1 MNSNMCPKCSSD
13 LLQHPSLIS
22 LPLSSLPKHIPSD
35 TRKKNIEDQDANF
48 VFKFSSCTKCGY
60 TEFYLTSSAGKI

>member
-22 LPLSSLPKHIPSD
+22 LPLSSLPKHIASD

-60 TEFYLTSSAGKI
+60 TEFYLTNSEGKI

>member
-22 LPLSSLPKHIPSD
+22 LPLSSLPKHIASD

-60 TEFYLTSSAGKI
+60 TEFYLTSNESKI